1 MPSCLCSVPDI
12 ISSSI
17 DEILSMNRNV
27 FVFGDFNAHHKDS
40 LTYSDGTDRLCICSA
55 EAFS

>member
-1 MPSCLCSVPDI
+1 MPSCLYSVLDV

-17 DEILSMNRNV
+17 DEILSMNPNV
-27 FVFGDFNAHHKDS
+27 FVFGDFNAHHNDS
-40 LTYSDGTDRLCICSA
+40 LTYSHGTDRLYICSA